1 MLLTIILIS
10 IVACV
15 VAFYVWTTNNRYDY
29 FKHRGISGPPHCFF
43 FGHYKMLWSS
53 KSLSKQLKEWTG
65 QYGSI
70 YGLFIGTTPMYV
82 VSDVDFLQEV
92 YIKQFSSF
100 HSRMIGNILRI
111 ETDGRIHLFRAFGAR
126 WRRQRHVI
134 NPTFS
139 SAKLKLM
146 SPLVNGCIEAM
157 LNKISTMTTTQH
169 KEINMYELYKRLTM
183 DVICRCAFGIYT
195 DMQNDINNPY
205 LLKSAEVFKTDADDM
220 LLMRLSNLI
229 PSLARPLHDILFSTA
244 EFRRRLI
251 DAIPFLSNF
260 ITELPHLW
268 LMNRVREVVDQ
279 RAKSSS
285 DTKERVDLLQLMMD
299 ASTAD
304 PVIDTANDHVTSK
317 VLKFEELIP
326 NIFIFMVAGYETTST
341 ALAYSTYVL
350 ATRPEIQDKLI
361 EEINRHNWK
370 KNNAEENYE
379 MANIL
384 QYLDLFLREVLRMYP
399 ITVKAMT
406 RECNANATVCGHT
419 IEKGSII
426 QPDIF
431 SIHYNPDLWG
441 PEDPNLFIPE
451 RHLVKRHPIAW
462 MPFGVGP
469 RNCVGMRFALME
481 LKMCLIELLQ
491 QYRILPSDRTEEGF
505 QRREK
510 IVIQPSAIYVKLEK
524 IRFST

>member
-260 ITELPHLW
+260 ITELPYLW

-370 KNNAEENYE
+370 KI
-379 MANIL
+379 MRKRTMKWLI
-384 QYLDLFLREVLRMYP
+384 F
-399 ITVKAMT
+399 
-406 RECNANATVCGHT
+406 
-419 IEKGSII
+419 
-426 QPDIF
+426 F
-431 SIHYNPDLWG
+431 SI
-441 PEDPNLFIPE
+441 
-451 RHLVKRHPIAW
+451 
-462 MPFGVGP
+462 
-469 RNCVGMRFALME
+469 
-481 LKMCLIELLQ
+481 
-491 QYRILPSDRTEEGF
+491 
-505 QRREK
+505 
-510 IVIQPSAIYVKLEK
+510 
-524 IRFST
+524 